1 MKITMI
7 TAYELEVGN
16 ADGIRD
22 YSGQDG
28 ETVDFPAEIAAMFLA
43 SGAARPADAES
54 ATRAK
59 GEKATR
65 S

>member
-1 MKITMI
+1 MKITML
-7 TAYELEVGN
+7 TAHEIEVGN
-16 ADGIRD
+16 ADGIRT
-22 YSGQDG
+22 YNGSAGQ
-28 ETVDFPAEIAAMFLA
+28 TLDFPAEIAAMFLA
-43 SGAARPADAES
+43 SGAARPADAER